1 MSRLKKIDLS
11 QNKWERY
18 TLQWEYLSHELFWG
32 KIRKF
37 IDNSD
42 LIIECCC
49 GTGDFISEKSS
60 ENRNKKY
67 IGIDY
72 SYTVLQRAVK
82 KSYKQNLDN
91 VKFIYNDINK
101 IFSDFDKSLKNNL
114 KKIYINFPDPWPKR
128 KHWKRR
134 VIQTDFLIKIY
145 NIMSNSTKLII
156 ITDHDGYAKWIV
168 KKLDKLSNKFSS
180 KNKNWYTLKQDLTES
195 SYYKKA
201 MKKNNNIYYFEV
213 LKK

>member
-134 VIQTDFLIKIY
+134 VIQTDFLNKIY
-145 NIMSNSTKLII
+145 NIMNDSTKLII
-156 ITDHDGYAKWIV
+156 ITDHDDYAKWIV

>member
-134 VIQTDFLIKIY
+134 VIQTDFLNKIY
-145 NIMSNSTKLII
+145 NI
-156 ITDHDGYAKWIV
+156 
-168 KKLDKLSNKFSS
+168 FSS